1 MQFIREVRD
10 EMRQVEWPDRKK
22 LFSDSGTVFSTI
34 ILFAIFFFAT
44 DSIITWLLG
53 LLFNL

>member
-1 MQFIREVRD
+1 MQFLREVRD

-22 LFSDSGTVFSTI
+22 WFSDSGTVFSTI
-34 ILFAIFFFAT
+34 FLFAIFFFAT

-53 LLFNL
+53 LLS